1 MAKLFKMLIVLLMLT
16 FPSLLLAQHLYYSD
30 GLLFSLSISN
40 SRVSIKFN
48 SNVPAPQQTSYL
60 QGLSQ
65 IDPGREKRGLPN
77 NFIGIPLKPNVNV
90 NQLMQTLKNSNLF
103 EAVFP
108 AYSTA
113 EQDDILMF
121 DEFLVRF
128 KSTVYLQD
136 IEAFSSRHGVEVV
149 EISNVEPTQYTFR
162 WTPAAD
168 GNPLVMAN
176 MFFDS
181 LDCEWATPDFSIQ
194 GSFFDVIPNDLYFP
208 NQYYLHN
215 TGQEP
220 IPGEGAGVAGTD
232 IDAPEAWEL
241 SLGSSNIVVAVIDA
255 GVQPH
260 PDLPSSRILPG
271 YDYAGYNQSIQGDP
285 NNPISPPDSDPSPDG
300 NEAHGMA
307 VAGII
312 AATHNSIGIAGIAPN
327 CKVLPVKI
335 GDFRG
340 AFPQQVSRVAKAVDF
355 AWKNGAD
362 VINGSWGYARI
373 SNPNDP
379 TVSPIRDAI
388 VRAMTQGRGGL
399 GTVCIFAAGNGGGTQ
414 YDFVAFPANVPG
426 VLAVGAIDKSNNI
439 QSYSPQDTD
448 LDIVAPS
455 GATDDQIFLE
465 RILRGN
471 VWSIEIQG
479 QIGFNPGNYNTQL
492 PPDEAWIDYS
502 STPSP
507 KGDNYPPGSY
517 TARFGGT
524 SAAAPQASGVAALIL
539 SESPALSQSEVVNII
554 KSTAVDIGLPEEDQG
569 SGRLNAYNAL
579 DYLNFINVPPDT
591 PQNFQVTKY
600 TGIYPYRPKL
610 TWTANTEP
618 DLAGYRI
625 ERKIDNGNWTV
636 PLNGDDIAPDVTQ
649 FIDMEVLIWNNNNN
663 QTAYYRMQAF
673 DTEGLYSSYTPT
685 KSIDFHI
692 MLKPGTV
699 TPPLQPSMAKSTTQ
713 DYLLPSKTKLL
724 DNYPNPFNPSTTI
737 KYQIKEPSFVSLKVY
752 DILGKEVTS
761 LVNKEQSPGKYSVTF
776 DANNLPSGV
785 YIYKLQAGVFSSVK
799 KMLLTK

>member
-1 MAKLFKMLIVLLMLT
+1 MVKLFKMIIVLFSLT

-30 GLLFSLSISN
+30 GSLFPLSISN
-40 SRVSIKFN
+40 SRVSLKFN

-77 NFIGIPLKPNVNV
+77 NFIGIPLKANVDV
-90 NQLMQTLKNSNLF
+90 NQLMQTLNNSNLF

-113 EQDDILMF
+113 GQDDILMF

-128 KSTVYLQD
+128 KSSVSAQD
-136 IEAFSSRHGVEVV
+136 IEAFSSRHGVEIV

-162 WTPAAD
+162 WTPASD
-168 GNPLVMAN
+168 GNPLAMAN
-176 MFFDS
+176 MYFDS
-181 LDCEWATPDFSIQ
+181 LDCEWATPDFGIQ

-220 IPGEGAGVAGTD
+220 IPGEGAGVADTD
-232 IDAPEAWEL
+232 IDAPEAWEI
-241 SLGSSNIVVAVIDA
+241 SLGSSNIAVAVIDE
-255 GVQPH
+255 GVRPH
-260 PDLPSSRILPG
+260 PDLPSSRVLPG
-271 YDYAGYNQSIQGDP
+271 YDYAGYNQSVPGQ
-285 NNPISPPDSDPSPDG
+285 PISPPDSDPSPDG

-312 AATHNSIGIAGIAPN
+312 AATHNSVGVAGIAPN
-327 CKVLPVKI
+327 CKILPVKI
-335 GDFRG
+335 ADFRG
-340 AFPQQVSRVAKAVDF
+340 YFPNQISRIANAVDF
-355 AWKNGAD
+355 AWQNGAD
-362 VINGSWGYARI
+362 VINGSWGYPFI

-388 VRAMTQGRGGL
+388 DRAMTQGRGGL
-399 GTVCIFAAGNGGGTQ
+399 GTVCVFAAGNGGGTQ

-439 QSYSPQDTD
+439 QSYNPQDTD

-455 GATDDQIFLE
+455 GATSLQIFTD

-479 QIGFNPGNYNTQL
+479 PIGFNPGNYNTQL

-507 KGDNYPPGSY
+507 KGDNNPPGSY

-524 SAAAPQASGVAALIL
+524 SAAAPQASGVTALIL

-554 KSTAVDIGLPEEDQG
+554 KSTAVDIGFPEEDQG

-579 DYLNFINVPPDT
+579 NYTSGPPAA

-610 TWTANTEP
+610 TWSANSEP

-625 ERKIDNGNWTV
+625 ERKIDNGNWAV
-636 PLNGDDIAPDVTQ
+636 PLNGDDVAPDVTE
-649 FIDMEVLIWNNNNN
+649 FIDMEILIWNNNNN

-673 DTEGLYSSYTPT
+673 DTEGLYSAYTPV

-699 TPPLQPSMAKSTTQ
+699 TPPPGDITSTIPNKFELFQ
-713 DYLLPSKTKLL
+713 
-724 DNYPNPFNPSTTI
+724 NFPNPFNPETTI
-737 KYQIKEPSFVSLKVY
+737 KFALPVESEVTLKVFNIQGQLIKKVLEERFEAGY
-752 DILGKEVTS
+752 HQVVWDGTNDQGATV
-761 LVNKEQSPGKYSVTF
+761 
-776 DANNLPSGV
+776 PSGV
-785 YIYKLQAGVFSSVK
+785 YLMKIDASSFSDVR
-799 KMLLTK
+799 KMILIR